1 MLPEPYGGLLL
12 GAILTLVV
20 SVITMF
26 LTNYFSQKNWRSQKD
41 FEQRRETVEQL
52 YSPLYFLLDDLVY
65 PLGFLNGYLNAIT
78 AEKN

>member
-41 FEQRRETVEQL
+41 FEQRRETLEQL